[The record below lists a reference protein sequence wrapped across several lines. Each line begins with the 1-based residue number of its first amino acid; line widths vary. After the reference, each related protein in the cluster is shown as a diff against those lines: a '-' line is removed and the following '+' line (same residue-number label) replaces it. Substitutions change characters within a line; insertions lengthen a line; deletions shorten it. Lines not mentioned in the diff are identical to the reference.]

1 MCFTLSKV
9 FCKLNPNCKG
19 KFARRLQITHNLV
32 ESSPIIFFPLKRI
45 CIHLYLHL
53 KTCTSLLTN

>member
-32 ESSPIIFFPLKRI
+32 ESSPIIVFP
-45 CIHLYLHL
+45 
-53 KTCTSLLTN
+53 T